1 MGHVNHEDLW
11 HMVENGMVTG
21 INLDMSL
28 KPEFCKA
35 CIKAKVTH
43 KPFPKESKTEYKSYG
58 DKVVSDVWGPA
69 SVESIGGN
77 RYYNLYQD
85 QRSHE
90 EVVYF
95 MKNKLETFSDY
106 KKYEAWVKVQRGSPI

>member
-1 MGHVNHEDLW
+1 MGQVNHEDLW
-11 HMVENGMVTG
+11 HMVENEMVTG
-21 INLDMSL
+21 INLNMSL
-28 KPEFCKA
+28 KPKFCKD
-35 CIKAKVTH
+35 CIKAKATC

-58 DKVVSDVWGPA
+58 NKVVSDVWGPA

-85 QRSHE
+85 QCSHK

-95 MKNKLETFSDY
+95 MKNKSETFGDY
-106 KKYEAWVKVQRGSPI
+106 KKYEAWVKVQRGAPI